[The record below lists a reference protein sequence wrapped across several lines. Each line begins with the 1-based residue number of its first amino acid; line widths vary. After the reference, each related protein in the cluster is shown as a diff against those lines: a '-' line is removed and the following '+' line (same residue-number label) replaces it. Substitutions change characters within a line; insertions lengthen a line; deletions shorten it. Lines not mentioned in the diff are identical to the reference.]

1 MRKVPATFEFEK
13 SFWKQNKKNVV
24 GIDEVGR
31 GAWAGPLVAA
41 AVIFPENYK
50 TRKSFYDSKL
60 LNFSE
65 REKLSKIIKK
75 EALCFGVGEVEVFEV
90 EKLGLT
96 AATQLAYT
104 RALEKLNCEPE
115 HYLIDAFYLNSLSRD
130 TQTPIIHGD
139 YLCSSIAA
147 ASIVAKVYRDN
158 LMIEKAND
166 YPNYSFEFNK
176 GYGTI
181 AHQEAIRKFGLSSIH
196 RKTYNLKVLNGKD

>member
-1 MRKVPATFEFEK
+1 MRKAPATFEYEK
-13 SFWKQNKKNVV
+13 SLWSQNKKYIV

-50 TRKSFYDSKL
+50 TRRSFYDSKL

-65 REKLSKIIKK
+65 REKLAKIIKK
-75 EALCFGVGEVEVFEV
+75 EALCVGIGEVEVVEV
-90 EKLGLT
+90 ENLGLT
-96 AATQLAYT
+96 SATQLAYS
-104 RALEKLNCEPE
+104 RALSQLSFRPE
-115 HYLIDAFYLNSLSRD
+115 HYLIDAFYLSSLD
-130 TQTPIIHGD
+130 KTNQTPIVHGD

-158 LMIEKAND
+158 MMIEKAPAFPV
-166 YPNYSFEFNK
+166 YGFEVNK

-181 AHQEAIRKFGLSSIH
+181 AHQEAIKRFGLSNIH
-196 RKTYNLKVLNGKD
+196 RKTYNLKILK